1 MQLKNLLL
9 KTAMDFVP
17 THGWT
22 SRSIREAAKSLSA
35 PTVTSGLFPLKGM
48 ELIDHYSRQ
57 VEQECRD
64 RTELYSPD
72 FYVNV
77 AALLKERL
85 HALEPKKELW
95 KLALEEMSKAQN
107 LRFGVDNL
115 LRSAD
120 EFCYLAGDRSFDFT
134 YHARR
139 AAIAGVISSTDL
151 YFVNDISRESLAS
164 YKFLERLIDR
174 VKQTERSGQV
184 FEQLAKT
191 VTNSIRNLA

>member
-9 KTAMDFVP
+9 KTAMDLVP

-64 RTELYSPD
+64 RTELNSPD

-115 LRSAD
+115 LKSAD
-120 EFCYLAGDRSFDFT
+120 EFCYLAGDRSFD
-134 YHARR
+134 
-139 AAIAGVISSTDL
+139 VI
-151 YFVNDISRESLAS
+151 IIMAS
-164 YKFLERLIDR
+164 YLYLLVYISCKKSCDCWCDFQHRLI
-174 VKQTERSGQV
+174 
-184 FEQLAKT
+184 LC
-191 VTNSIRNLA
+191 